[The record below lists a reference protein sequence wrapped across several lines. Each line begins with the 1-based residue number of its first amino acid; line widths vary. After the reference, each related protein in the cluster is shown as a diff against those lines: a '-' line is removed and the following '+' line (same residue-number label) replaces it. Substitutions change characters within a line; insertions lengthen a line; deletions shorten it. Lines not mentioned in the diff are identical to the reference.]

1 MFCAKK
7 ISLDHSSPPE
17 MLRGSAAPKGL
28 GSARRSASCIPPRL
42 SPAGKELAGAIKNAS
57 WASSSPRF
65 GSCQVKS
72 AQMMIWAAAVSQPH
86 ASTSHTGTG
95 MCGTGSEPG
104 GHGCCCAKGKLKK
117 KIRFKASPL
126 GTQRHAPGTG
136 CSVCLPLDLMLLQ
149 QKIGLGVD
157 EN

>member
-1 MFCAKK
+1 
-7 ISLDHSSPPE
+7 
-17 MLRGSAAPKGL
+17 MLLR
-28 GSARRSASCIPPRL
+28 
-42 SPAGKELAGAIKNAS
+42 
-57 WASSSPRF
+57 
-65 GSCQVKS
+65 
-72 AQMMIWAAAVSQPH
+72 
-86 ASTSHTGTG
+86 
-95 MCGTGSEPG
+95 
-104 GHGCCCAKGKLKK
+104 KGKAQK